1 MINKTIS
8 DLVKRF
14 GEGSV
19 MLLSDAGN
27 MQVETVSTG
36 SLSLDIALG
45 GGVPRGRIV
54 EVYGPEACLDEDTFI
69 QYNVRTPGGRRQNH
83 KGGTIKRLYE
93 RFHGIVTPGKGY
105 YQRVVS
111 EGAIYTVP
119 SFRSDGSVFQNPV
132 ADVVKTGL
140 KECFEVSAGGLRIV
154 STADHKYYVGNGKF
168 APLSDLRAGDKV
180 FLHAQGR
187 VKGKKEVNRYTET
200 TVKYHPLKPRK
211 HVNGCTYY
219 RVKRANMVYEANMNG
234 LSLEEYTTALNTL
247 PEHEIDKLWVV
258 PKGYVL
264 HHIDEDPNN
273 DSLENLELLT
283 GLEHNKRHAHQHQ
296 AKLSFAIEEVAID
309 SITPVGLRETYDIK
323 CYAPYNNFIA
333 QGFCVHNSGK
343 TSVCLHII
351 AEAQKSGGYCA
362 FVDMEHA
369 LDPEYAAKLGVDLT
383 RLAVSQPD
391 SGEQALEIAEAFV
404 RSGDVDVVVVDSVAA
419 LVPQREIEGDMGD
432 AQMGAQAR
440 LMSQALRKLA
450 GAVSNSKCILIFTN
464 QIRMKVGVMFGN

>member
-54 EVYGPEACLDEDTFI
+54 EVYGPE
-69 QYNVRTPGGRRQNH
+69 
-83 KGGTIKRLYE
+83 
-93 RFHGIVTPGKGY
+93 
-105 YQRVVS
+105 S
-111 EGAIYTVP
+111 
-119 SFRSDGSVFQNPV
+119 
-132 ADVVKTGL
+132 
-140 KECFEVSAGGLRIV
+140 
-154 STADHKYYVGNGKF
+154 
-168 APLSDLRAGDKV
+168 
-180 FLHAQGR
+180 
-187 VKGKKEVNRYTET
+187 
-200 TVKYHPLKPRK
+200 
-211 HVNGCTYY
+211 
-219 RVKRANMVYEANMNG
+219 
-234 LSLEEYTTALNTL
+234 
-247 PEHEIDKLWVV
+247 
-258 PKGYVL
+258 
-264 HHIDEDPNN
+264 
-273 DSLENLELLT
+273 
-283 GLEHNKRHAHQHQ
+283 
-296 AKLSFAIEEVAID
+296 
-309 SITPVGLRETYDIK
+309 
-323 CYAPYNNFIA
+323 
-333 QGFCVHNSGK
+333 SGK

-464 QIRMKVGVMFGN
+464 QIRMKVGVMFGNPETTSGGQALKFYASQRIDIRRVQTLKSGDEVLGNRTRATVVKNKVAPPFKKAEFDILFGKGISQEGEILDIGVKLNVITKRGAFFSYGELRLGQGRDNSVAYIKEHPGLVQELREIIMAAAGGGAQVVEPSEELESVEE